1 MIKVKLI
8 KNNNQIKKII
18 IKGHAMY
25 DDYGKDI
32 VCASVSSTIITSV
45 NISLSIDSK
54 SLSYIDKDGLEIEV
68 KKDDI
73 VTTKII
79 STMVSNLYKLEKAYP
94 NNIKIKEEN
103 NEINAI

>member
-25 DDYGKDI
+25 ADYGKDI
-32 VCASVSSTIITSV
+32 VCAAVSSTVITSV

-54 SLSYIDKDGLEIEV
+54 SLSYIDKKGLEIEV

-73 VTTKII
+73 ITTKII
-79 STMVSNLYKLEKAYP
+79 NTMISNLYKLEKAYP